1 MASDTAIN
9 KRRLTALETINA
21 AAEVISAQLKIDA
34 PALMTRRGRSRA
46 LTEALNLQALAAW
59 MATLTEALPK
69 PKPKAKKR
77 KAAENGNAIG
87 G

>member
-21 AAEVISAQLKIDA
+21 AAQAISAQLKIDA

-46 LTEALNLQALAAW
+46 LTEAQNLQALAAW

-69 PKPKAKKR
+69 PKAAKKAK
-77 KAAENGNAIG
+77 AANNGNAISG
-87 G
+87 